1 MAGRQKLLEELMRFM
16 VALMLYSFVAA
27 TPSAE
32 LQVKEQRLDAFFSAL
47 ADAAQEGDKAGY
59 TKLFSPDAAMYL
71 PNRQP
76 LIGRDQIGDWF
87 EKFRDTV
94 VLVLES
100 YEQEQV
106 KIVGD
111 VAMVRSRG
119 IGHYLVKET
128 GEKLP
133 FDQKY
138 LDILQYEAGNWTMA
152 FHVASS
158 STFQPGLWN
167 RDWER

>member
-1 MAGRQKLLEELMRFM
+1 MRFI
-16 VALMLYSFVAA
+16 VALILCSFVAA
-27 TPSAE
+27 TPSAAQE
-32 LQVKEQRLDAFFSAL
+32 VKEQQLEAFFSDL
-47 ADAAQEGDKAGY
+47 AAAAQEGDRDGY
-59 TKLFSPDAAMYL
+59 TNLFLPDAEMFL

-76 LIGRDQIGDWF
+76 LIGRDQIGDFF
-87 EKFRDTV
+87 EKFRNTAI
-94 VLVLES
+94 LVMDS

-128 GEKLP
+128 GEKLM

-138 LDILQYEAGNWTMA
+138 LDILQYEGGNWTMA

-167 RDWER
+167 RDWEK